1 MKRIREMALLV
12 GICCMLTACGTSG
25 ATVSSDDISQGV
37 KTAEEILK
45 NLDPNDYIELGQY
58 KGLKVTKMSAEVTK
72 EELEAE
78 YNDNL
83 EYLLSPEPVT
93 DRDEIKEG
101 DIVNI
106 DFVGKLDGKAFE
118 GGSAEGYDITIGSG
132 TFIPGFEDG
141 LIGKKKGE
149 QIALDLTFP
158 DNYPNDKN
166 LEGKPVVF
174 EVSVNSI
181 KRLPEPTDEK
191 IKTATE
197 GKFSTI
203 EEYKKSLKESLEKSA
218 IDYADSEMY
227 KDLWDQVIDNAKL
240 KKDLPAELTEDKMS
254 IIRENAQS
262 YAKMYGLD
270 WEGYLSQVIG
280 KTQEEFESE
289 AMEYATRAAKESL
302 VLMALSKAENIEI
315 SQEEFDKAAEEYVE
329 LYNYSSVEEF
339 LSSVDVEQFREY
351 ILTSKVQEFL
361 ADEAEI
367 KTE

>member
-1 MKRIREMALLV
+1 MKRLIKPVLFLAAL
-12 GICCMLTACGTSG
+12 CMLTACAAPT
-25 ATVSSDDISQGV
+25 ATVSSDDISQGI

-58 KGLKVTKMSAEVTK
+58 KGLKVTRMSTEVTE

-78 YNDNL
+78 YIDNL

-93 DRDEIKEG
+93 DRDDIREG
-101 DIVNI
+101 DTVNI
-106 DFVGKLDGKAFE
+106 DFVGKLNGKAFE

-141 LIGKKKGE
+141 LIGKKAGE
-149 QIALDLTFP
+149 EIALNLTFP

-181 KRLPEPTDEK
+181 KRPPEPTDER

-197 GKFSTI
+197 GKFKTI

-218 IDYADSEMY
+218 VDYADSAMY
-227 KDLWDQVIDNAKL
+227 KDLWDQVVDNAKL
-240 KKDLPAELTEDKMS
+240 KKDIPAELTQDKMD
-254 IIRENAQS
+254 IITKNAYS
-262 YAKMYGLD
+262 YAGMYGMD
-270 WEGYLSQVIG
+270 WESYLSQVVG
-280 KTQEEFESE
+280 KTQEEFDSE

-302 VLMALSKAENIEI
+302 VLMALAKAENIEI
-315 SQEEFDKAAEEYVE
+315 SQEEFNKAAEEYVD
-329 LYNYSSVEEF
+329 LYSYSSVEEF

-361 ADEAEI
+361 ADKAEI